1 MALRKISFTC
11 GALGIAL
18 AVAFAAVRDDAAP
31 SAQAAD
37 IAVSAAPRAALLA
50 THPGAELTSLFFVDT
65 RGNADLAPVAT
76 FGHLPD
82 ATVRAI
88 VIPGKNEIVAT
99 ADTTPTRDASFN
111 ASLFYLRAHSPPER
125 LVDRVVHASTPL
137 VTSAGRVFVSRGEP
151 GPIIDGQMRVDALTI
166 DEIDLTSGPSRTVY
180 QTNGY
185 LLFLA
190 GSLGQE
196 IVLYRIVPGQADIVA
211 VDPTTGKERFIL
223 KNLPPFAR
231 DFSIDPSSK
240 TLVFQNRHETDSHTW
255 VVDRIDMKTGKSQRL
270 FAGSSMTLAPFAL
283 PQGGILFNRPGH
295 GLSALDGRFSNSGP
309 LGAGVDVVAAI
320 TADGRYLGV
329 LHTLPSAFAVPFVVD
344 VQSGTTRVLP
354 APTNT
359 RVVVAGFVAAA
370 SSVERGAQ

>member
-1 MALRKISFTC
+1 MALRKITVTC
-11 GALGIAL
+11 GGLGIAL
-18 AVAFAAVRDDAAP
+18 AVVFAAIHDNAAP

-37 IAVSAAPRAALLA
+37 KAAPDVPRAALLA

-65 RGNADLAPVAT
+65 RGTTNLAPVAT

-111 ASLFYLRAHSPPER
+111 ASLFYLRAHTPPER

-151 GPIIDGQMRVDALTI
+151 GKFVDGQMRVDALTI
-166 DEIDLTSGPSRTVY
+166 DEIDVATGKARTVY

-190 GSLGQE
+190 GALGEE
-196 IVLYRIVPGQADIVA
+196 IVVYRIIPGQADIVA
-211 VDPTTGKERFIL
+211 IDSNTGKQRFIQ

-231 DFSIDPSSK
+231 DFSIDPSSH
-240 TLVFQNRHETDSHTW
+240 TLVFQNRHETDSSTW
-255 VVDRIDMKTGKSQRL
+255 VVDRVDMKTGKGQRL
-270 FAGSSMTLAPFAL
+270 FAGSSMTLAPYAI
-283 PQGGILFNRPGH
+283 PRGGVLFNPRGY
-295 GLSALDGRFSNSGP
+295 GLSALDGHSSISGP
-309 LGAGVDVVAAI
+309 LGVGVDVVSAV
-320 TADGRYLGV
+320 TADGRYLAA

-344 VQSGTTRVLP
+344 TQSGTARVLSAP
-354 APTNT
+354 ANT
-359 RVVVAGFVAAA
+359 RVVLAGFVA
-370 SSVERGAQ
+370 ETGAP

>member
-1 MALRKISFTC
+1 MALRKITVTC

-18 AVAFAAVRDDAAP
+18 AIALAAVHEDAAP

-37 IAVSAAPRAALLA
+37 IAVSEAPRAALLA
-50 THPGAELTSLFFVDT
+50 THPGAELTSVFFVDT

-82 ATVRAI
+82 ATVRAV

-99 ADTTPTRDASFN
+99 ADTTPTQDASFN
-111 ASLFYLRAHSPPER
+111 ASLFYLRAHSPSER

-151 GPIIDGQMRVDALTI
+151 GKYVDGQMRIDALTI
-166 DEIDLTSGPSRTVY
+166 DEIDLAMGKPRTVY
-180 QTNGY
+180 QSNGY

-190 GSLGQE
+190 GALGEE
-196 IVLYRIVPGQADIVA
+196 IVLYRIVPGQADIIA
-211 VDPTTGKERFIL
+211 IDPNTGKDRFIL

-231 DFSIDPSSK
+231 DFSIDPSSQ
-240 TLVFQNRHETDSHTW
+240 TLVFQNRHETDSGTW
-255 VVDRIDMKTGKSQRL
+255 VVDRVDMKTGKNQRL

-283 PQGGILFNRPGH
+283 PRGGVLFNPPGH
-295 GLSALDGRFSNSGP
+295 GLSALDGHFAISGP
-309 LGAGVDVVAAI
+309 LGTGVDVVAAV
-320 TADGRYLGV
+320 TANGRYLGA

-344 VQSGTTRVLP
+344 TQSGATRILP
-354 APTNT
+354 APANT
-359 RVVVAGFVAAA
+359 RVVFAGFV
-370 SSVERGAQ
+370 VERGAP